1 MSLCRYK
8 DIQRCN
14 KCYTIGYTLNRE
26 DGRLM
31 FGLKKK
37 PIEDLHTFQPV
48 INFPEDH
55 EIAVVSDKE
64 ISLRLQYMGFKAE
77 YLEVLQQSQPFL
89 LEIIDEVLQKVLNHL
104 FKQPL
109 LTKIA
114 TEHSTRERLY
124 QVFVHY
130 FKSILSGKLDEE
142 YFQMRKRIGSTH
154 NGANLPASWF
164 IATYSALNTLL
175 IPQIVKKFEK
185 DPETLT
191 RVLLAIT
198 HVTNLD
204 SQLVVENYI
213 GSRMNELKQL
223 NATKELLQKE
233 LVAIS
238 QEVAASVE
246 ETEATIYETSTKA
259 DQIRQETEI
268 TQKSS
273 QNLVSLTNENEVQM
287 GSMIGTFN
295 DVIGGMDKSIKGILN
310 LKDTSEKILAM
321 TKSIEEIADQTNLL
335 ALNAS
340 IEAARAGEEGKG
352 FAVVASEVRKLAE
365 NSKKMSNEIKTLV
378 ERNNNS
384 TKHLVEN
391 MKAMNDSTHAS
402 QAKIQQVKGGLLT
415 VKMEMENYL
424 SMFDRNKH
432 DLDSIVSSIK
442 EINHT
447 TSSLSVLANSL
458 LEKAEDGQQ

>member
-1 MSLCRYK
+1 
-8 DIQRCN
+8 
-14 KCYTIGYTLNRE
+14 
-26 DGRLM
+26 M

-37 PIEDLHTFQPV
+37 SIEDLYIFEPQ

-89 LEIIDEVLQKVLNHL
+89 LEIIDEILQKVLNHL

-109 LTKIA
+109 LTRIA

-124 QVFVHY
+124 KVFVHY

-154 NGANLPASWF
+154 NGAHLPASWF

-185 DPETLT
+185 DPEALS

-223 NATKELLQKE
+223 NASKELLQKE

-273 QNLVSLTNENEVQM
+273 RNLVGLTNENEVQM

-378 ERNNNS
+378 EKNNNS
-384 TKHLVEN
+384 TQHLVED
-391 MKAMNDSTHAS
+391 MKAMNNSTQAS

-458 LEKAEDGQQ
+458 LEKAEDGQH

>member
-1 MSLCRYK
+1 
-8 DIQRCN
+8 
-14 KCYTIGYTLNRE
+14 
-26 DGRLM
+26 M

-37 PIEDLHTFQPV
+37 PIEDYTFQPK

-64 ISLRLQYMGFKAE
+64 ISLRLQYMGFKKE
-77 YLEVLQQSQPFL
+77 YLEILQQSQPFL
-89 LEIIDEVLQKVLNHL
+89 LDIIDEVLQNVLNHL

-109 LTKIA
+109 LQKIA
-114 TEHSTRERLY
+114 TENTTRDRLY
-124 QVFVHY
+124 KVFVHY
-130 FKSILSGKLDEE
+130 FKSILSGNLDEE

-154 NGANLPASWF
+154 NGASLPASWF

-185 DPETLT
+185 DPEMLSK
-191 RVLLAIT
+191 VLLAVT

-204 SQLVVENYI
+204 SQLVIENYI
-213 GSRMNELKQL
+213 GSRMNELEQL
-223 NATKELLQKE
+223 NASKESLQKE

-259 DQIRQETEI
+259 DQIRKEI
-268 TQKSS
+268 ELTQKSS
-273 QNLVSLTNENEVQM
+273 QNLVSLTNENESQM

-295 DVIGGMDKSIKGILN
+295 DVIGGMDKSIKGIID
-310 LKDTSEKILAM
+310 LKNTSEMILAM
-321 TKSIEEIADQTNLL
+321 TRSIEEIADQTNLL

-378 ERNNNS
+378 EKNNNS
-384 TKHLVEN
+384 TKHLVDN
-391 MKAMNDSTHAS
+391 MKAMNDSTQAS
-402 QAKIQQVKGGLLT
+402 QDKIQQVKGGLLT
-415 VKMEMENYL
+415 VKMEMVNYL

-432 DLDSIVSSIK
+432 DLDSIVQSIK

-447 TSSLSVLANSL
+447 TSSLS
-458 LEKAEDGQQ
+458 D

>member
-1 MSLCRYK
+1 
-8 DIQRCN
+8 
-14 KCYTIGYTLNRE
+14 
-26 DGRLM
+26 M

-37 PIEDLHTFQPV
+37 PIEDYTFQPK

-64 ISLRLQYMGFKAE
+64 ISLRLQYMGFKKE
-77 YLEVLQQSQPFL
+77 YLEILQQSQPFL
-89 LEIIDEVLQKVLNHL
+89 LDIIDEVLQNVLNHL

-109 LTKIA
+109 LQKIA
-114 TEHSTRERLY
+114 TENTTRDRLY
-124 QVFVHY
+124 KVFVHY
-130 FKSILSGKLDEE
+130 FKSILSGNLDEE

-154 NGANLPASWF
+154 NGASLPASWF

-185 DPETLT
+185 DPEMLSK
-191 RVLLAIT
+191 VLLAVT

-204 SQLVVENYI
+204 SQLVIENYI
-213 GSRMNELKQL
+213 GSRMNELEQL
-223 NATKELLQKE
+223 NASKESLQKE

-259 DQIRQETEI
+259 DQIRKEI
-268 TQKSS
+268 ELTQKSS
-273 QNLVSLTNENEVQM
+273 QNLVSLTNENESQM

-295 DVIGGMDKSIKGILN
+295 DVIGGMDKSIKGIID
-310 LKDTSEKILAM
+310 LKNTSEMILAM
-321 TKSIEEIADQTNLL
+321 TRSIEEIADQTNLL

-378 ERNNNS
+378 EKNNNS
-384 TKHLVEN
+384 TKHLVDN
-391 MKAMNDSTHAS
+391 MKAMNDSTQAS
-402 QAKIQQVKGGLLT
+402 QDKIQQVKGGLLT
-415 VKMEMENYL
+415 VKMEMVNYL

-432 DLDSIVSSIK
+432 DLDSIVQSIK